1 MEKKKLFG
9 ASQGSIL
16 GLLLSNIFLYDLF
29 FTINYADFSCYVDN
43 NIPFFLR

>member
-1 MEKKKLFG
+1 MEKKIFG

-29 FTINYADFSCYVDN
+29 YIINDAEFACYVDN
-43 NIPFFLR
+43 SIPFFLR